1 MASLSSLYSIPRE
14 IREKILLLVL
24 PAIFHLRFDQEIST
38 FQHSPL
44 FLLEVSHI
52 IRAETIDLLQRHVVI
67 QVPSLETLVHFVPE
81 KPGSSDSF
89 FRAWPRHL
97 RVRVLCPLTMFIRN
111 IPNDQ
116 QDDKFD
122 APYSAYAKS
131 QIHSWGSVLA
141 RLPSTTKTLIFDFS
155 HTGYSIRPYTLGGL
169 VQRVSTRLFIVS
181 RGKTKVKVEGCNT
194 EYGRRY
200 LESCLPGH
208 QSDSQTK
215 SILTGQRS
223 SEDT

>member
-1 MASLSSLYSIPRE
+1 MASLSILSSIPRE
-14 IREKILLLVL
+14 IREEILLLVL
-24 PAIFHLRFDQEIST
+24 PAIFHLRFDQENST

-44 FLLEVSHI
+44 SLLEVSHI
-52 IRAETIDLLQRHVVI
+52 IRAETLDLLQRHVVI

-81 KPGSSDSF
+81 KPRSSDSF

-97 RVRVLCPLTMFIRN
+97 RVRVLCPLTMFIRD

-116 QDDKFD
+116 QDDKLEG
-122 APYSAYAKS
+122 PYSTYVKS
-131 QIHSWGSVLA
+131 QIHSWGSALA
-141 RLPSTTKTLIFDFS
+141 RLPSTTKTLVLDFS

-181 RGKTKVKVEGCNT
+181 RGKAKVKVEGCNT
-194 EYGRRY
+194 EYGRGY

-208 QSDSQTK
+208 QSDRQKK
-215 SILTGQRS
+215 SNWTAQGS
-223 SEDT
+223 AEDT